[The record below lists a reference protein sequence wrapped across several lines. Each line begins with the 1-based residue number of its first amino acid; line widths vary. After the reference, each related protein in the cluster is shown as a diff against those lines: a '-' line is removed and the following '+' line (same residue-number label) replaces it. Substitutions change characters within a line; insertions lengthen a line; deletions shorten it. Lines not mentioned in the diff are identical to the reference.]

1 MHEKEPNNG
10 EKKSYSL
17 VRTDLKKVLKCMYK
31 KAEQYEFI
39 ESDKKIYVLSILSG
53 VLCSTYIGT
62 NESELEI
69 INQIFLIFQVRLIH
83 MRLTK
88 KF

>member
-1 MHEKEPNNG
+1 M
-10 EKKSYSL
+10 
-17 VRTDLKKVLKCMYK
+17 RTDLKKVLKCMYK

-62 NESELEI
+62 NES
-69 INQIFLIFQVRLIH
+69 
-83 MRLTK
+83 
-88 KF
+88 